1 MTAAPQEVVVEVDA
15 LAVRLRRVHQSVRS
29 LREFAVSRARLPRRR
44 EVEMHTVLS
53 GVSFRVCR
61 GQLFALIG
69 ANGAGKTTLLRVL
82 AGIVPPSAG
91 DVEVHGSLA
100 PLIELGG
107 GFDPELTGLENVE
120 LFGALLGL
128 RLRRVREEM
137 PGIVEFSGVGDA
149 IDVAVKSYSS
159 GMVARLAFAA
169 ATAASPDVLLVDE
182 VLAVGDEE
190 FRSRCVGRIDAL
202 RARGSSVVLVS
213 HDLDLVER
221 EADVA
226 LYLERGEVAAIG
238 DPRDVV
244 AAYRRRLPA

>member
-1 MTAAPQEVVVEVDA
+1 
-15 LAVRLRRVHQSVRS
+15 
-29 LREFAVSRARLPRRR
+29 
-44 EVEMHTVLS
+44 MHTVLS
-53 GVSFRVCR
+53 DVSFRVCR
-61 GQLFALIG
+61 GQLFAVIG

-128 RLRRVREEM
+128 RLQRVREEM
-137 PGIVEFSGVGDA
+137 PAIVAFSGVGDA
-149 IDVAVKSYSS
+149 IDVAVKSYSA
-159 GMVARLAFAA
+159 GMVARLAFAT

-202 RARGSSVVLVS
+202 RAGGSSVVLVS

-226 LYLERGEVAAIG
+226 LCLERGRVAAIG
-238 DPRDVV
+238 EPRDVV
-244 AAYRRRLPA
+244 AAYRRSLPA

>member
-1 MTAAPQEVVVEVDA
+1 
-15 LAVRLRRVHQSVRS
+15 
-29 LREFAVSRARLPRRR
+29 
-44 EVEMHTVLS
+44 MHTVLS
-53 GVSFRVCR
+53 GVSLRVCR
-61 GQLFALIG
+61 GQLFAVIG

-91 DVEVHGSLA
+91 HVEVHGSLA

-107 GFDPELTGLENVE
+107 GFDPELTGMESVE

-128 RLRRVREEM
+128 RLQRIREES
-137 PGIVEFSGVGDA
+137 PSIVAFAGVGDA
-149 IDVAVKSYSS
+149 IDVAVKGYSA
-159 GMVARLAFAA
+159 GMIARLAFAT

-190 FRSRCVGRIDAL
+190 FRSRCVRRIDAL
-202 RARGSSVVLVS
+202 RASGSSVVLVS

-226 LYLERGEVAAIG
+226 LYLERGAVAAIG
-238 DPRDVV
+238 EPREVV
-244 AAYRRRLPA
+244 TAYRRSLPG